1 MLAIAAKLR
10 WTLHHV
16 AIRVQLLLSQRCS
29 LPGGATIMTQIRFRF
44 DREKMIAILALFASR
59 VPDLDAMKSAKLF
72 YFLDKRHLLR
82 YGRPITGDAYFGM
95 SHGPVPEQAYDIIK
109 AALTK
114 EHRDRTY
121 PRFVAKSAPDMDVL
135 SESDVEVIEEVL
147 KEYGHLSA
155 WKLRD
160 LTHQEPEVKESDEE
174 LKKTHRRS
182 VPIPLVR
189 FFDPERDKSIRAS
202 VEATQSD
209 RDSATLV

>member
-1 MLAIAAKLR
+1 
-10 WTLHHV
+10 
-16 AIRVQLLLSQRCS
+16 
-29 LPGGATIMTQIRFRF
+29 MTQIRFRF

-59 VPDLDAMKSAKLF
+59 VSDLDAMKSAKLF

-109 AALTK
+109 AALRK
-114 EHRDRTY
+114 ENPILPPDLAAYLDVDRARTY
-121 PRFVAKSAPDMDVL
+121 PRFVARAAPDMDVL
-135 SESDVEVIEEVL
+135 SESDVEVIEEVF

-160 LTHQEPEVKESDEE
+160 LTHEEPEVKESDES
-174 LKKTHRRS
+174 LKKTDRKS

-189 FFDPERDKSIRAS
+189 FFDQERDQSMRAS

-209 RDSATLV
+209 RDFAALVG